1 LKKANQIY
9 YGGDY
14 NPDQWD
20 DKTIDEDMR
29 LFREAKINLVTLPVF
44 SWAKLEPKEGCYE
57 FEWLDKLMDKLWDN
71 GIRVCL
77 ATPTTAQPAWLSHKY
92 PEVLPVD
99 IAGRKRTHGMRV
111 FFCVNSVK
119 YRERAAAIAKK
130 MALRYGKHPALAVWH
145 VSNEYGTYCYCPTC
159 EGKFREWLKARYGT
173 IENLNVRWNT
183 AFWGRTMYTFDEV
196 MLPTELNDDYRF
208 NPAIQLDYMRFV
220 TASTKEC
227 FLNEYD
233 ILKDVTPDIP
243 ISTNMSGFIKKLDQ
257 FELVTAMDIV
267 GWDNYPSPK
276 DDKSFVAFKHDI
288 MRGLKGGQ
296 SYMMT
301 EQSPNQQN
309 WQPYNKLK
317 RPGEVRLISYQA
329 LAHGSDTCMFF
340 QMRQS
345 VGGQEK
351 FHGAVISHAGH
362 GNTRV
367 FRECAQLGN
376 ELDRLGNA
384 FLEGR
389 TPSKVGILFDWNNWW
404 ALELSSGPSKDMDY
418 LKTVASYYKPFYDMN
433 IPVDILN
440 VSSDLSS
447 YSLIVAPM
455 LYMIKEGVAERIE
468 SFVRNGGT
476 FVATTMSGLA
486 DENDRCIFGEYPG
499 KLKEVL
505 GVWIEETD
513 ALFPEEH
520 NVMLMKENPFVKVDD
535 FKTQYTCGFLCDIIH
550 PISAQP
556 LAVYTNDFYEGSP
569 CLLVNSY
576 GKGVAYYI
584 GTQPEEAFISDM
596 LGKICADGDIKP
608 LYIADRNVEITN
620 RVTEE
625 NSTVFVLNH
634 NNHVAQA
641 DFTSDVLVNLL
652 TGETVTGVTKIPP
665 RDVLI
670 LKRS

>member
-1 LKKANQIY
+1 LRKANQIY

-29 LFREAKINLVTLPVF
+29 LFKEAKINLVTLPVF

-71 GIRVCL
+71 GIQVCL
-77 ATPTTAQPAWLSHKY
+77 ATPTTAQPAWLSHQY

-119 YRERAAAIAKK
+119 YKERAAAIAKE

-159 EGKFREWLKARYGT
+159 ERKFRGWLKKRYGT
-173 IENLNVRWNT
+173 VENLNERWNLS
-183 AFWGRTMYTFDEV
+183 FWGRTVYTFDEV

-208 NPAIQLDYMRFV
+208 NPAIQLDYLRFV

-227 FLNEYD
+227 FLNEYN
-233 ILKDVTPDIP
+233 ILKDITPEIP
-243 ISTNMSGFIKKLDQ
+243 ISTNMSGYIKKLDQ
-257 FELVTAMDIV
+257 FELVSAMDIV
-267 GWDNYPSPK
+267 GWDNYPGPK

-362 GNTRV
+362 GDTRV
-367 FRECAQLGN
+367 FRECVQLGN
-376 ELDRLGNA
+376 ELDRLGDV

-389 TPSKVGILFDWNNWW
+389 TQSKVGILFDWNNWW

-418 LKTVASYYKPFYDMN
+418 LKTVASYYKPFYDKN

-440 VSSDLSS
+440 VSSDLSG
-447 YSLIVAPM
+447 YSMIIAPM

-468 SFVRNGGT
+468 AFVGNGGT

-499 KLKEVL
+499 KLKEIL
-505 GVWIEETD
+505 GVWVEETD
-513 ALFPEEH
+513 ALFPEEQ
-520 NVMLMKENPFVKVDD
+520 NGMLMQENPLVKTDD
-535 FKTQYTCGFLCDIIH
+535 FKARYTCGFLCDIIH
-550 PISAQP
+550 PISAQS
-556 LAVYTNDFYEGSP
+556 LAVYTNDFYEGIP
-569 CLLVNSY
+569 CLTTNSY

-584 GTQPEEAFISDM
+584 GTQPEEAFLSDM
-596 LGKICADGDIKP
+596 FEKICQDCDIKP
-608 LYIADRNVEITN
+608 LYIADQHVEITN
-620 RVTEE
+620 RITEE

-634 NNHVAQA
+634 NTSVAEV
-641 DFTSDVLVNLL
+641 DFKSDVLVNLL
-652 TGETVTGVTKIPP
+652 TGEMVTGVTKISS